1 MHIKRII
8 SGILCPAVVMVSPP
22 VTGLEIHMLMSSA
35 YEENVPYTDGLF
47 TYTVTEGS
55 IYLMGCDPAATE
67 AVIPDT
73 IEGLPVTHVT
83 ESTFQKCSELT
94 SVTLPAS

>member
-1 MHIKRII
+1 MKIKRII
-8 SGILCPAVVMVSPP
+8 SGILSVCLAVTMVSPP
-22 VTGLEIHMLMSSA
+22 ITEIQDHMLVTSA
-35 YEENVPYTDGLF
+35 YEENVPYTNGIF

-55 IYLMGCDPAATE
+55 IYILGCDADATE

-94 SVTLPAS
+94 MQ